1 MELNIDLIC
10 EVKPSNK
17 KGDVTLQWLAGI
29 RNDESKSI
37 GTLKSDWLD
46 KRVKDK
52 KIDFKS
58 DGPENIGEIGVWN
71 WNVQTDQNNADLVHI
86 QSKYNEQIKPIE
98 VLILEQQVNS
108 KEEISKYLR
117 SLDINA
123 AEHGLNVLIC
133 FPSSEENQ
141 YFGVY
146 CTSTEYHIINSNL
159 KINNDINKLPLY
171 FIDNSDHKKIIRTKQ
186 CNFYYLPKIENP
198 TDFIVKSPREIL
210 IDLMLEH
217 SQWSSV
223 SVKGLTQKDCNTI
236 EKYLKSFLNKGFF
249 EEFAERSGCSLT
261 EAKAFCRDFVENSD
275 TYLKEKT
282 DEESQFLNDILEK
295 NPSLREKYEKLID
308 DQWHEES
315 ASKIEE
321 KQKELKDLQK
331 KIRKDKREFNKWKKE
346 SSEEKEK
353 VQKEIDEL
361 TQKKED
367 EKRASEEA
375 ESQRDQIAKDLE
387 GLQNQISEKQKKAE
401 EYKKQI
407 KKQQEEIEKGYVGSV
422 EEIKQPG
429 YIATAQS
436 DTVSLFIDGQPL
448 ADDDIDEFT
457 NWYDFSLSLMDNL
470 ETAGVE
476 NNDKTQDLL
485 KGLAGFLYAAYIDK
499 IPILLA
505 GPNAKNIANA
515 FSSAV
520 YGKLADQFYC
530 EGEFQYTKLKE
541 TNESDFVTINNV
553 FHADW
558 IDHIDEIT
566 GNLNYCWFTNAFAE
580 NLIIEPKGLYN
591 YMIPIVTDLFV
602 AGRPETGYC
611 GKQAK
616 DFEFEETSRR
626 NKNIRQFLKETG
638 SGSLYR
644 KNIELVLKTLTG
656 MPDYSED
663 WDYYFA
669 LLPYAV
675 VTGNEN
681 ILYEMLESSDQNISK
696 DCFEII
702 KQYLG
707 ENQ

>member
-1 MELNIDLIC
+1 MNDYQYISIC
-10 EVKPSNK
+10 KVVPNPNHEGTTS
-17 KGDVTLQWLAGI
+17 LQRLADIEHNQIIKINYFSDHVNYIYYDGI
-29 RNDESKSI
+29 KTI
-37 GTLKSDWLD
+37 GT
-46 KRVKDK
+46 
-52 KIDFKS
+52 
-58 DGPENIGEIGVWN
+58 IGVWRWTITPN
-71 WNVQTDQNNADLVHI
+71 RSNPEKNFYKREYQRNIRPIEIIDKTNETIHNREDIAKYI
-86 QSKYNEQIKPIE
+86 KYNGI
-98 VLILEQQVNS
+98 NDTDS
-108 KEEISKYLR
+108 G
-117 SLDINA
+117 LDF
-123 AEHGLNVLIC
+123 LIC
-133 FPSSEENQ
+133 FKQPTRNAK
-141 YFGVY
+141 YIGVY
-146 CTSTEYHIINSNL
+146 CKNSQCKQVESKL
-159 KINNDINKLPLY
+159 MVKKEVEKLPYY
-171 FIDNSDHKKIIRTKQ
+171 FIDSENIIDISGTGYRYKFYNEFRVEETENFVFLKTK
-186 CNFYYLPKIENP
+186 E
-198 TDFIVKSPREIL
+198 EIL
-210 IDLMLEH
+210 IDIIKQH
-217 SQWSSV
+217 SSR
-223 SVKGLTQKDCNTI
+223 KN
-236 EKYLKSFLNKGFF
+236 LKNYDISRKEANKFKEFLDNFNNEDIY
-249 EEFAERSGCSLT
+249 EEFEKKCKISELEAEL
-261 EAKAFCRDFVENSD
+261 FVESFIQKSEE
-275 TYLKEKT
+275 YLDQE
-282 DEESQFLNDILEK
+282 DIDAILQEELVENNDQLWD
-295 NPSLREKYEKLID
+295 KYEKLANERWSQI
-308 DQWHEES
+308 H
-315 ASKIEE
+315 
-321 KQKELKDLQK
+321 QKELNQIKQ
-331 KIRKDKREFNKWKKE
+331 IEQQINKAQD
-346 SSEEKEK
+346 EKTQIQGEIERI
-353 VQKEIDEL
+353 QKEIQNKEKLANDIEQKIQQKIEDARNQSADFIAEMTLIQAANQRSPQGHQDHNITISQNIEKTLYVKGKQLENLEEIGEWDEMVDTL
-361 TQKKED
+361 SINL
-367 EKRASEEA
+367 RSAA
-375 ESQRDQIAKDLE
+375 
-387 GLQNQISEKQKKAE
+387 GMNQSEK
-401 EYKKQI
+401 
-407 KKQQEEIEKGYVGSV
+407 
-422 EEIKQPG
+422 
-429 YIATAQS
+429 
-436 DTVSLFIDGQPL
+436 
-448 ADDDIDEFT
+448 
-457 NWYDFSLSLMDNL
+457 NDN
-470 ETAGVE
+470 
-476 NNDKTQDLL
+476 LL